1 MAAFEYVLVAVRC
14 RDMRGLCL
22 LLLFFACTPESRLDP
37 VTTVLPRP
45 AAGIADEARSSPTV
59 CTVPAVFST
68 SAVFATA
75 LASTTAVDSD
85 PTPGVSVAPGPTP
98 GMAESAVRRPEV
110 SPLGLITAAHDEAI
124 ATFAATD
131 DGGVAVSL
139 DRRGGMRLWPSLDG
153 TREPVIVRG
162 EAVAEQVAIARDG
175 GELVIAAAGP
185 LGQIELIRTSAL
197 GEPVSH
203 RWIDL
208 ERKVVA
214 LYATPSRFVGLLD
227 DQTIAAIDFRG
238 EGRGEQSGEG
248 HGEQSGKQHG
258 EQHGEQRGE
267 QIERLTMRPG
277 ERIVAMASRRG
288 AVLAFVN
295 AEGSIRAR
303 WIEVTETRDTLAW
316 GGESPAL
323 RIDPEHAVL
332 APDRRRVAALTRDHK
347 GIVIV
352 DLASGRTLER
362 PVDMDFADPM
372 RQPLGFIADG
382 SLQVLSADGTS
393 AWWRHQDLETSDS
406 FFSLG
411 TVVATDR
418 CILTA
423 SGSSLLLATPE
434 TRRQLGF
441 RVVNIAS
448 AQPHRNG
455 WTVTD
460 GSGAL
465 GLDDRFHARRRFLPR
480 DGALDPGRSLVV
492 LDGRHGVLA
501 TTEGTSLIDLEHPAD
516 GKLLSSMIGTISY
529 EPTTHLVA
537 ISGDAGL
544 WLGHYSSRT
553 HDIDHTLDIL
563 GEPRSIVLLDPEL
576 NDGNVALVL
585 VQHEVNVTITEVRKV
600 DFAGGKLREGR
611 SYERLLPDGR
621 GGPPDPVIWLGLTNT
636 ARHHT
641 SPDGSL
647 VALVGKDRI
656 TLRDRDGGVRWSI
669 ARSGVTDVAWSSLGE
684 LIAFGSGMA
693 RVDVGTGVLL
703 DRQCGWDFGLWDDV
717 SFEIGARL
725 CEVP

>member
-1 MAAFEYVLVAVRC
+1 MAA
-14 RDMRGLCL
+14 
-22 LLLFFACTPESRLDP
+22 
-37 VTTVLPRP
+37 
-45 AAGIADEARSSPTV
+45 
-59 CTVPAVFST
+59 
-68 SAVFATA
+68 
-75 LASTTAVDSD
+75 
-85 PTPGVSVAPGPTP
+85 
-98 GMAESAVRRPEV
+98 SAVRYPEV
-110 SPLGLITAAHDEAI
+110 PPPRVIAAAHDEAI

-153 TREPVIVRG
+153 TREPVIVRS

-175 GELVIAAAGP
+175 DELVIAAVGP

-197 GEPVSH
+197 GEPVWH

-214 LYATPSRFVGLLD
+214 LYATPSRFIGLLD
-227 DQTIAAIDFRG
+227 DQTIAAIELRG
-238 EGRGEQSGEG
+238 ERGGERGGEQNGEQSGG
-248 HGEQSGKQHG
+248 RS
-258 EQHGEQRGE
+258 GE
-267 QIERLTMRPG
+267 QIERLAMHPG
-277 ERIVAMASRRG
+277 ERIVAMAGRRG

-303 WIEVTETRDTLAW
+303 WIEVTEIRDTLAW
-316 GGESPAL
+316 GRESPPL

-352 DLASGRTLER
+352 DLVSGRTLER
-362 PVDMDFADPM
+362 PVAMDSADPM

-406 FFSLG
+406 FFSPG

-423 SGSSLLLATPE
+423 SGSSLVLATPE
-434 TRRQLGF
+434 ARKQLGF

-448 AQPHRNG
+448 AAPHGNG

-480 DGALDPGRSLVV
+480 DGALDPGHSLVV
-492 LDGRHGVLA
+492 LDGGHGVLD
-501 TTEGTSLIDLEHPAD
+501 TTEGTSLIDLEHPD
-516 GKLLSSMIGTISY
+516 GGKLLSSMLGTISY
-529 EPTTHLVA
+529 EPATHLVA
-537 ISGDAGL
+537 IAGDAGL
-544 WLGHYSSRT
+544 WLGHYNPRT
-553 HDIDHTLDIL
+553 HDIDHTLDVL
-563 GEPRSIVLLDPEL
+563 GEPRSIVLLDPEM

-585 VQHEVNVTITEVRKV
+585 VQHEVSVTITEVRKV
-600 DFAGGKLREGR
+600 DFAGGRLREGR
-611 SYERLLPDGR
+611 SYERLLPEGR
-621 GGPPDPVIWLGLTNT
+621 GGPPNPVIWLGLTNT
-636 ARHHT
+636 AHHHT
-641 SPDGSL
+641 SPDGAL
-647 VALVGKDRI
+647 VALVRKDRI
-656 TLRDRDGGVRWSI
+656 TLRDRDGGVRWSS
-669 ARSGVTDVAWSSLGE
+669 ARPGVTDVAWSALGE

-693 RVDVGTGVLL
+693 RVDVGTGALL

-717 SFEIGARL
+717 SFETGAGL